1 MIYRLRNTL
10 IILAVIAII
19 IAIFFNEF
27 IIYSAIFVGV
37 LIIFYALYAAFM
49 RTKDEEIERLT
60 AKLETEELE
69 LDKIRHENEELRSR
83 KLNLSA
89 IKQILDVGLFEVDT
103 NFTRTWNEE
112 MVTDEGKT
120 VQFIG
125 ALRVDIVAK
134 YGVDLTELRVKQE
147 KDQVLIAGMHLKS
160 LSFTD
165 LNYDWIISEVLEH
178 KKPYLGS
185 SHKRTNSLLQVEAN
199 KIKERLQKRIHEE
212 VKQGPEEMNAII
224 DILRNQLIH
233 SVSAFLGL
241 DSNQVKFVEK
251 FDQSFKQLEGIKLS
265 DENTSSQ
272 GK

>member
-1 MIYRLRNTL
+1 MIYKLRNTL
-10 IILAVIAII
+10 IILAAIAILV
-19 IAIFFNEF
+19 AIFFNEF
-27 IIYSAIFVGV
+27 IAYSAIFVGA
-37 LIIFYALYAAFM
+37 LIVFYALYSAFI
-49 RTKDEEIERLT
+49 RTKDDEIERLT
-60 AKLETEELE
+60 AKLESDEAELG
-69 LDKIRHENEELRSR
+69 KIKDENEELRSR

-125 ALRVDIVAK
+125 ALRVDIIAK
-134 YGVDLTELRVKQE
+134 YGVDLTELKIKHE
-147 KDQVLIAGMHLKS
+147 NNQVLIAGMHLKS

-224 DILRNQLIH
+224 EILKNQLLH
-233 SVSAFLGL
+233 SVSGFLGL
-241 DSNQVKFVEK
+241 DSNQVKFVENS
-251 FDQSFKQLEGIKLS
+251 DDSFKKL
-265 DENTSSQ
+265 DKLPLGKQ